1 MVWLHHIACR
11 HVWSQLLCP
20 LDACVCICVCVC
32 VCYVCVC
39 MCVCVCVC
47 VYVCVCVHECV
58 RVCGYAMCVCV
69 CMCACVWC
77 VCCVCVV
84 CVCVCACVGCVH
96 VCVCVYECVCMC
108 VIECVCVLMCKCK
121 AGTSMSCQWCS
132 PSGELAVNTSTDN
145 QQPHPAPDWQSE
157 QREKQLKRSLQFNSW
172 SPRGLMTYLPGI
184 SNQPCNSL
192 GWKMKS
198 S

>member
-20 LDACVCICVCVC
+20 PDACVCMCVCVMC
-32 VCYVCVC
+32 VCMYVCVC
-39 MCVCVCVC
+39 MCVCVCAWV
-47 VYVCVCVHECV
+47 
-58 RVCGYAMCVCV
+58 
-69 CMCACVWC
+69 CACVWVCHVCMC
-77 VCCVCVV
+77 VHVYGVCVV

-96 VCVCVYECVCMC
+96 VCVCVWVCVY
-108 VIECVCVLMCKCK
+108 VWLSVCVCVLMCECK

-132 PSGELAVNTSTDN
+132 PSGELAVNTWTDN

-192 GWKMKS
+192 GWKMETS
-198 S
+198 